1 MIVCN
6 LYLERRNHLKPME
19 PMRSSHSYLL
29 DSPGVHSQG
38 AARLMPAA

>member
-6 LYLERRNHLKPME
+6 LYLERRNHLKPMG

-29 DSPGVHSQG
+29 DSPGVHSQV
-38 AARLMPAA
+38 AVP